1 MAMDEQDLAE
11 QLDEDKVDG
20 EYPPDRPL
28 GVDTYGTTAAE
39 ERVGEPLVEAMAR
52 EEPDERW
59 STGDSGGA
67 ASDGRVERAVDD
79 LVEVTV
85 AQCVQIGVSAGRD
98 RFVIVDD
105 RTRRLGTYGGDV
117 VLGVAVAGVLR
128 IGFESERRSPLAG
141 RP

>member
-1 MAMDEQDLAE
+1 MDEQDLAE

-59 STGDSGGA
+59 STVDSGADAIPDLGQ
-67 ASDGRVERAVDD
+67 VDD
-79 LVEVTV
+79 DERDMVQEHEATVPAEEAALHVEEID
-85 AQCVQIGVSAGRD
+85 Q
-98 RFVIVDD
+98 
-105 RTRRLGTYGGDV
+105 RL
-117 VLGVAVAGVLR
+117 A
-128 IGFESERRSPLAG
+128 E
-141 RP
+141 